1 MRSMNM
7 RTFSSNFNWTYAS
20 LVYSASEYGTKGYE
34 KLTANAPDYGV
45 CFASTVRID
54 HDQFN
59 ASGYDRVVRE
69 LMKPTMARIVV
80 VFTDK
85 VVSRFRLSLSLS
97 LSLSLGTNTA
107 AADWIKSRTANQSG
121 LLLPSLSFFFGGGG
135 HLAPKMGPHI
145 FNPRPVEAKKSE
157 IFAPL
162 FLFVSFSF
170 NARRSCRTVI
180 DSALMP

>member
-1 MRSMNM
+1 MSQELRKLLDRIFLRSMNM

-97 LSLSLGTNTA
+97 LSEQTPLPLIGSNQGPPTNQ
-107 AADWIKSRTANQSG
+107 DFYCLRFR
-121 LLLPSLSFFFGGGG
+121 FFLGGGAIWRRKWG
-135 HLAPKMGPHI
+135 RI
-145 FNPRPVEAKKSE
+145 FSIHVQ
-157 IFAPL
+157 
-162 FLFVSFSF
+162 
-170 NARRSCRTVI
+170 
-180 DSALMP
+180 

>member
-1 MRSMNM
+1 MNM

-97 LSLSLGTNTA
+97 LSRN
-107 AADWIKSRTANQSG
+107 KHR
-121 LLLPSLSFFFGGGG
+121 
-135 HLAPKMGPHI
+135 
-145 FNPRPVEAKKSE
+145 
-157 IFAPL
+157 
-162 FLFVSFSF
+162 
-170 NARRSCRTVI
+170 CR
-180 DSALMP
+180 